1 MAMASRSRLLA
12 LCFAV
17 LCTVGWVHASSPRLG
32 GQEGDRVTAGDGVG
46 VLPGRRDSVAG
57 VQLDAADDDDD
68 PACWVP
74 RSGGAHGDHGRA
86 VLRPIVPR
94 DEPIAARLR
103 GPARQRGP
111 PSIA

>member
-1 MAMASRSRLLA
+1 MPMASRPRLLA
-12 LCFAV
+12 LFFAV
-17 LCTVGWVHASSPRLG
+17 LCTVGWVHAPSPRVG
-32 GQEGDRVTAGDGVG
+32 GQGDRVTAGDGVG
-46 VLPGRRDSVAG
+46 VLPGRRDSVAKL
-57 VQLDAADDDDD
+57 QLDAADDDDD

-74 RSGGAHGDHGRA
+74 RSGGAHGDQGRA